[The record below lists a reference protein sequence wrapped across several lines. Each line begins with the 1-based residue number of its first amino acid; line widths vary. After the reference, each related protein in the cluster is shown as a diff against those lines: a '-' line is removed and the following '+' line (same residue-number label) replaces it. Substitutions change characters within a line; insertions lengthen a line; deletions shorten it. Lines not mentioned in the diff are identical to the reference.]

1 MSRASLWTA
10 LRVVYDIAVWFCS
23 GKCPEFRSSSY
34 DCSSSSM
41 LWSSFLLY
49 AMLSSFFGILNS
61 PSFVTVGSS
70 LGLVVQAI
78 SIYWISSVAD
88 SRE

>member
-23 GKCPEFRSSSY
+23 GKCSEFRSSSY
-34 DCSSSSM
+34 DCTSRSM
-41 LWSSFLLY
+41 WSSFLLY
-49 AMLSSFFGILNS
+49 AMLSSFFNS

-70 LGLVVQAI
+70 LSLVVQAI
-78 SIYWISSVAD
+78 SIPLDLISC
-88 SRE
+88 R